1 LSDEELD
8 ELGQRLTTT
17 VVDSRRR
24 SSGTR
29 RNVDEFESLPR
40 QQPAATKPAGGTAHY
55 AGRGSVR
62 VVVITPNTLRAAT
75 GAPTSCM

>member
-1 LSDEELD
+1 LSDEELH
-8 ELGQRLTTT
+8 ELGQRLATT
-17 VVDSRRR
+17 VVEIKASLER
-24 SSGTR
+24 TR

-40 QQPAATKPAGGTAHY
+40 QQPAGTKPAGGTAHY

-62 VVVITPNTLRAAT
+62 VVVITPHTLRAAT